1 MQLLG
6 PMLIMFILMIN
17 DMQFDDISF
26 DFSDK
31 IVLIIGG
38 SRGIGFGVL
47 SAFVTAGAKVFY
59 VSRNPIKKKIRDALH
74 IKADLINE
82 SAIENIFKTTD
93 KYGPIDILINSA
105 AINYAHKFDSIT
117 SYEWDNVLNINL
129 KSIFF
134 ICKEVISKMKQK
146 KAGKIVNISSIA
158 GRHRSYVSGAHYVA
172 SKAGLIGLTKQLA
185 FEVAKYN
192 ININAVC
199 PSQTLTD
206 MLKKSMKKDE
216 LNSLKQNIPLQRIA
230 SVKDQVGPILFLCS
244 DAASYITGTYIDIN
258 GGQI

>member
-1 MQLLG
+1 MTNE
-6 PMLIMFILMIN
+6 MR
-17 DMQFDDISF
+17 FDDINF
-26 DFSDK
+26 NFSDK
-31 IVLIIGG
+31 IVLILGG

-82 SAIENIFKTTD
+82 NTIENIFKTTD
-93 KYGPIDILINSA
+93 KYGSIDILINSA

-117 SYEWDNVLNINL
+117 SNEWDNVLNVNL
-129 KSIFF
+129 KSIFLF
-134 ICKEVISKMKQK
+134 VKSNFKNEK
-146 KAGKIVNISSIA
+146 KKIIFYCW
-158 GRHRSYVSGAHYVA
+158 RHRSYVSGAHYVA

-185 FEVAKYN
+185 YEVAKYN

-206 MLKKSMKKDE
+206 MLKKSMNKDE
-216 LNSLKQNIPLQRIA
+216 LASLKQNIPLKRLA
-230 SVKDQVGPILFLCS
+230 SVEDQVDQFYFCVAMLLPI
-244 DAASYITGTYIDIN
+244 
-258 GGQI
+258 